1 MKTLKYITI
10 SLLSIFLLS
19 SCTDFLDKELDTE
32 LTLEMVFEDKTRM
45 EGWLANVYSAIPDPY
60 WGYSRN
66 LGWEILG
73 DDQTPSE
80 RWRQWDWHVIPYILG
95 EWTTTSHWDGNYW
108 AMLPQRIRTAYIFIE
123 NVQPL
128 PAQGVSAKEVEYM
141 KAECRFLIAYYYYL
155 LANTYGPIPFKPNYI
170 APTNSELASLM
181 DGQRPYYEVIDW
193 VDKELLEVSKILPA
207 RYDESIKYGR
217 ATSIM
222 CLAVRARMLLFSA
235 SDLVNGNSDYADHKN
250 NDGENLFSTQ
260 KDNKRW
266 EKAVEACK
274 LLIEE
279 AEIAGHQLYY
289 EYNADGTIDPFNSFH
304 NLFFKKE
311 LDGNKE
317 ILFPR
322 PWTDYVEYE
331 KHATPNASGGSGGLG
346 VTQSL
351 VDAFFTKNGLPIDHD
366 DSGYVEEG
374 FSASDEKRDDTTW
387 DEKVNGGVITK
398 ANTYNMYCNRE
409 PRFYVTVSFNN
420 SYFPQEKRQF
430 QFFNGEKDN
439 PHTHDAPQ
447 NGYLI
452 RKKRSPNTNIKEG
465 NYEYRPGI
473 VYRLGEAYL
482 NYAEALNEWEP
493 GNTNILV
500 YLNKIRERAG
510 VRQYTTGATNAE
522 FIHVDLNDQDEMR
535 KIIRAERRVEL
546 VGEGIRYDDLRRWKE
561 AENVL
566 NGDFYG
572 MNFSGRN
579 ADTFYKRTAYQKRVY
594 QKAYYW
600 FPIHQNEMDKNPNLT
615 QSPYWK

>member
-123 NVQPL
+123 NVQLL

-289 EYNADGTIDPFNSFH
+289 EYNADGT
-304 NLFFKKE
+304 
-311 LDGNKE
+311 
-317 ILFPR
+317 
-322 PWTDYVEYE
+322 
-331 KHATPNASGGSGGLG
+331 
-346 VTQSL
+346 
-351 VDAFFTKNGLPIDHD
+351 
-366 DSGYVEEG
+366 
-374 FSASDEKRDDTTW
+374 
-387 DEKVNGGVITK
+387 
-398 ANTYNMYCNRE
+398 
-409 PRFYVTVSFNN
+409 
-420 SYFPQEKRQF
+420 
-430 QFFNGEKDN
+430 
-439 PHTHDAPQ
+439 
-447 NGYLI
+447 
-452 RKKRSPNTNIKEG
+452 
-465 NYEYRPGI
+465 
-473 VYRLGEAYL
+473 
-482 NYAEALNEWEP
+482 
-493 GNTNILV
+493 
-500 YLNKIRERAG
+500 
-510 VRQYTTGATNAE
+510 
-522 FIHVDLNDQDEMR
+522 
-535 KIIRAERRVEL
+535 
-546 VGEGIRYDDLRRWKE
+546 
-561 AENVL
+561 
-566 NGDFYG
+566 
-572 MNFSGRN
+572 
-579 ADTFYKRTAYQKRVY
+579 
-594 QKAYYW
+594 
-600 FPIHQNEMDKNPNLT
+600 
-615 QSPYWK
+615 

>member
-1 MKTLKYITI
+1 M
-10 SLLSIFLLS
+10 LLLN

-45 EGWLANVYSAIPDPY
+45 EGWLANVYSAVPDPY
-60 WGYSRN
+60 WGYSRH

-73 DDQTPSE
+73 DDETPSE

-123 NVQPL
+123 NVHPL

-170 APTNSELASLM
+170 APTNSELADLM
-181 DGQRPYYEVIDW
+181 DTQRPYYEVIDW
-193 VDKELLEVSKILPA
+193 VDKELLEVSKLLPT

-222 CLAVRARMLLFSA
+222 CLAVRARMLLFAA
-235 SDLVNGNSDYADHKN
+235 SDLVNGNPDYANHKN
-250 NDGENLFSTQ
+250 KNGENLFSTQ
-260 KDNKRW
+260 KDPKRW
-266 EKAVEACK
+266 ENAVSACK

-279 AEIAGHQLYY
+279 AEKAGHELYY
-289 EYNADGTIDPFNSFH
+289 EYNTDDTIDPFNSFH

-311 LDGNKE
+311 IDGNKE

-322 PWTDYVEYE
+322 PWADYGEYE

-351 VDAFFTKNGLPIDHD
+351 VDAFFMKNGLPIGHD

-374 FSASDEKRDDTTW
+374 FSTSDEKRDDTSW
-387 DEKVNGGVITK
+387 DEKTNGGAITK
-398 ANTYNMYCNRE
+398 SDTYNMYCNRE

-420 SYFPQEKRQF
+420 SYFSQEKRQY
-430 QFFNGEKDN
+430 QFFNGQKDN

-447 NGYLI
+447 NGYLV
-452 RKKRSPNTNIKEG
+452 RKKRSPNTNVKEG

-473 VYRLGEAYL
+473 IYRLGEAYL
-482 NYAEALNEWEP
+482 NYAEALNEADP
-493 GNTNILV
+493 GNADILL
-500 YLNKIRERAG
+500 YLNRIRERAG
-510 VRQYTTGATNAE
+510 VRQYTTGATDGD
-522 FIHVDLNDQDEMR
+522 FIHVDLNNQDEMR
-535 KIIRAERRVEL
+535 KLIRAERRVEL
-546 VGEGIRYDDLRRWKE
+546 ASEGIRYDDLRRWKE
-561 AENVL
+561 AETVL

-572 MNFSGRN
+572 MNFNGRD
-579 ADTFYKRTAYQKRVY
+579 AGTFYKRTAYQKRVY

-600 FPIHQNEMDKNPNLT
+600 FPIHQTEMDKNPNLT